1 MVLVTSLGPRPQS
14 STQCQQ
20 IFTSSTVC
28 LVWLALGARQIPY
41 GISWCHEGSVVPSR
55 SEDELGTTKVTDRSN
70 YTLLTKAQHKDEDD
84 DESVDKFK
92 TDEPVETN
100 ATEIAIET
108 KLVEPEEELY
118 KPYKTNSI
126 ESRIETKKIKP
137 KTEKVKSFVLEK
149 KFDIEVDAEDEPKQH
164 KNMKQKIQK

>member
-1 MVLVTSLGPRPQS
+1 MVKPR
-14 STQCQQ
+14 
-20 IFTSSTVC
+20 
-28 LVWLALGARQIPY
+28 
-41 GISWCHEGSVVPSR
+41 SVVPSR

-92 TDEPVETN
+92 TDEPVKTN

-108 KLVEPEEELY
+108 KLVKPEEELY

-126 ESRIETKKIKP
+126 ESCIETKNIKP
-137 KTEKVKSFVLEK
+137 KTEKVKSLVLK
-149 KFDIEVDAEDEPKQH
+149 KKNYIEVDEKDDPKQH
-164 KNMKQKIQK
+164 KT

>member
-1 MVLVTSLGPRPQS
+1 MGDNTSWQRLWTRDN
-14 STQCQQ
+14 
-20 IFTSSTVC
+20 I
-28 LVWLALGARQIPY
+28 LI
-41 GISWCHEGSVVPSR
+41 SVVPSR
-55 SEDELGTTKVTDRSN
+55 SEDELRTTKVTDRSN

-108 KLVEPEEELY
+108 KVVKAEEELY

-126 ESRIETKKIKP
+126 ENRIETKNIKP
-137 KTEKVKSFVLEK
+137 KTEKAKSFSLEK
-149 KFDIEVDAEDEPKQH
+149 KFNIEVDAEDDPKPH
-164 KNMKQKIQK
+164 KNMKQKNTKVNICLSKGRPQRNVRMLVLFIQ

>member
-1 MVLVTSLGPRPQS
+1 MLETRFL
-14 STQCQQ
+14 T
-20 IFTSSTVC
+20 
-28 LVWLALGARQIPY
+28 
-41 GISWCHEGSVVPSR
+41 SVVPSR
-55 SEDELGTTKVTDRSN
+55 SEDKLGTTKVTDRSN

-84 DESVDKFK
+84 DKSVDKFK
-92 TDEPVETN
+92 TDEPVKTN

-108 KLVEPEEELY
+108 KLVKPEEELY

-126 ESRIETKKIKP
+126 ESRRKTKKIKP

-149 KFDIEVDAEDEPKQH
+149 KFDIEVDAEDNPKQH